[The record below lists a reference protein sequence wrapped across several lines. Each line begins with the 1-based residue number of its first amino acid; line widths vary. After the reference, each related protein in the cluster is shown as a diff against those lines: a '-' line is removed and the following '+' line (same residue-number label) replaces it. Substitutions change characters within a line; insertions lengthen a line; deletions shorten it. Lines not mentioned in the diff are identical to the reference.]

1 MSDLTEADLT
11 EADLTEIEKRLTI
24 SRLGTSMARE
34 TDRDLLAIKRLLSE
48 VRRLRAERGGDGDV
62 ESGTLWRAHRELD
75 HARNECLRLK
85 GTLRCVEA
93 LHHPVDVEP
102 SDTICAACS
111 QPRPETDGPYYVEEW
126 PCATIQI
133 INGGD
138 HA

>member
-1 MSDLTEADLT
+1 MSDLTDADL
-11 EADLTEIEKRLTI
+11 AEIEKRLTT

-34 TDRDLLAIKRLLSE
+34 TDRDLLAIKRLLAE
-48 VRRLRAERGGDGDV
+48 VRRLRAERDGDGDAQ
-62 ESGTLWRAHRELD
+62 SGTLWRTQRELD
-75 HARNECLRLK
+75 HARNERLRLK
-85 GTLRCVEA
+85 GTLRCIEA

-102 SDTICAACS
+102 SETICAACS